1 MAKEK
6 NISDPDIS
14 EQEKNTE
21 TQGATTNTEASAP
34 AETPKETSETPDAP
48 SNEPPEDS
56 VDETSADETPKETP
70 KTRRKPVKPLSKPE
84 IKSVKEEL
92 AIMDRL
98 KIDVMYKNSKG
109 EYFTQEGLAVYS
121 EGGKKD
127 NVSVVRK
134 ADLETIIKSLS
145 DAD

>member
-1 MAKEK
+1 MVKEK
-6 NISDPDIS
+6 NIPDPDVS

-21 TQGATTNTEASAP
+21 TQGATAP
-34 AETPKETSETPDAP
+34 AETPTSEADETPKTPDAP

-70 KTRRKPVKPLSKPE
+70 KTRRMPVKPLSKPE

-98 KIDVMYKNSKG
+98 KIDTMYKNSKG

-127 NVSVVRK
+127 NVSTICK